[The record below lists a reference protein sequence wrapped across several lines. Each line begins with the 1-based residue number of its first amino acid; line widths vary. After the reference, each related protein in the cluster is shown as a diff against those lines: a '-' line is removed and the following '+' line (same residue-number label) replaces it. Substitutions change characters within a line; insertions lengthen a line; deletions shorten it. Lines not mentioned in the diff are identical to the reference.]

1 MFGEL
6 FSGALHKNPVIAP
19 GQLHKI
25 IFYRITVRI
34 KIIAD
39 PEKCFQ
45 ELISEKLLIFVAG

>member
-25 IFYRITVRI
+25 NLPNYFGNHFAVEGKLISPTS
-34 KIIAD
+34 
-39 PEKCFQ
+39 
-45 ELISEKLLIFVAG
+45 ELIMSDVM